1 MSVSNMKEG
10 GFVSYK
16 WLDWAKEMQAIA
28 QSGLTYA
35 KDVYDQERY
44 EQLRQLSVDILASY
58 TELEMEKVK
67 QLFTNEKG
75 YQTPKVDVRAVV
87 FKEEALLFVREK
99 VDNKW
104 SLPGGYCDIGL
115 SPSENV
121 VKEVKEEA
129 GYEVTPIRLLA
140 VLDSNRHPHPPQP
153 YQYYKLFIQCEITG
167 GQAKRGVETKDV
179 GFFRKDELPPLSENR
194 IVKSQIELLFEY
206 AKNPQKDVTFD

>member
-1 MSVSNMKEG
+1 MKEG
-10 GFVSYK
+10 GVVSYK
-16 WLDWAKEMQAIA
+16 WLEWAKEMQAIA

-167 GQAKRGVETKDV
+167 GQAKMGIETKDV
-179 GFFRKDELPPLSENR
+179 GFFREDELPLLSENR

-206 AKNPQKDVTFD
+206 ARNPQKDVTFD